1 VIDPEGLEGFNQVL
15 TAIVQVVLLCLV
27 INVVTVVAVMVF
39 ARRRDGLRR
48 GLLFV
53 LTLVALV
60 SIEVLSVIAY
70 LTFTGFYSG
79 TGWRDGLEVA
89 VAAADLVI
97 LATVAVVAAVRVVTR
112 RATDALG

>member
-1 VIDPEGLEGFNQVL
+1 VIDPEGLEGFNQVV
-15 TAIVQVVLLCLV
+15 TAIVHVVLLCLA
-27 INVVTVVAVMVF
+27 INVVTVVAVMVC
-39 ARRRDGLRR
+39 ARRTNGLWR
-48 GLLFV
+48 GLLFI

-70 LTFTGFYSG
+70 LTLTGFYSG
-79 TGWRDGLEVA
+79 AGWRDGLEVA

-97 LATVAVVAAVRVVTR
+97 LAAVAVVAAVRVVTR